1 MAKETIERIREAEK
15 AAAQSQS
22 DAKREAEKQIADA
35 GKKAKEL
42 EEGIV
47 AKARDEEK
55 ESEKVAQ
62 AEAEKIMNDAL
73 GGADGEIADIES
85 KARAR
90 MPEAVK
96 AVVKMITE

>member
-35 GKKAKEL
+35 GKKTKEL

-55 ESEKVAQ
+55 ESELPELKKDMQLKVKEMTPNQHFTQPPARYT
-62 AEAEKIMNDAL
+62 EASLI
-73 GGADGEIADIES
+73 
-85 KARAR
+85 KA
-90 MPEAVK
+90 MEEYGVL
-96 AVVKMITE
+96 

>member
-1 MAKETIERIREAEK
+1 MVFFAPMTDVVDVFLYSVHRFRLL
-15 AAAQSQS
+15 QNL
-22 DAKREAEKQIADA
+22 D
-35 GKKAKEL
+35 
-42 EEGIV
+42 
-47 AKARDEEK
+47 
-55 ESEKVAQ
+55 
-62 AEAEKIMNDAL
+62 DAL